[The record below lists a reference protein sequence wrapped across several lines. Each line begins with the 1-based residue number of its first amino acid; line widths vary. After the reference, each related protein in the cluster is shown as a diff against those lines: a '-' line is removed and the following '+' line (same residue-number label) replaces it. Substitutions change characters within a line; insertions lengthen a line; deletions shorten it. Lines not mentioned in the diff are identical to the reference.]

1 MSRFTKPSQELL
13 QLLSGITLALLRR
26 GLLEF
31 IILQVGQRLQH
42 EACSRTINGA
52 QHENTNN

>member
-13 QLLSGITLALLRR
+13 QMFGGIALGLPRC
-26 GLLEF
+26 GLLDF

-52 QHENTNN
+52 QHENACN